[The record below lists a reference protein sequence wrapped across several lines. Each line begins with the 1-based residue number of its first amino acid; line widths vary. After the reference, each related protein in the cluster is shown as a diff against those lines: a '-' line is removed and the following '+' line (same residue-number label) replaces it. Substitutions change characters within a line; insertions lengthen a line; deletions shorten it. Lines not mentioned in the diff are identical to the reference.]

1 MTFSDIISASVI
13 RIRSRAP
20 FFGALILFANIEENL
35 DIPTAATDG
44 KKVYF
49 NPKFLATLS
58 PNELDGVM
66 LHEVLHA
73 ALLHNERRGE
83 RDPILWNIAADIV
96 VNGIVIKQNGLKL
109 PANPVISTKLE
120 NYQVEEVY
128 KILFDSKK
136 EMKLDPTLGI
146 DLIEEPGKESTDS
159 KSDTD
164 PTKQEDYWKGAWQ
177 QAEALHRINS
187 QGDLP
192 AELARHI
199 KDITEPKLDWKTML
213 WRYLVQTPMDFSN
226 WDRRFIHNGMYLE
239 SLGGESLKAYVA
251 IDTSGSIDQELLNE
265 FLAELKGILLS
276 YPHIHLKLYFAD
288 ADIYGPYELG
298 ANDALPKPK
307 GGGGTRF
314 EPFFET
320 IEADTVN
327 EEAVSIYLTDGY
339 GSFPDVAPKINNIWA
354 ITPGGA
360 NEKHFPFG
368 EVIRMN

>member
-1 MTFSDIISASVI
+1 MTFSDLISASVI

-20 FFGALILFANIEENL
+20 FFGALILFAKIEENL

-58 PNELDGVM
+58 PTELDGVM

-73 ALLHNERRGE
+73 ALLHNQRRGE
-83 RDPILWNIAADIV
+83 RDPQLWNIAADIV
-96 VNGIVIKQNGLKL
+96 VNGIVLKQNGLKL
-109 PANPVISTKLE
+109 PANPVISSNLE
-120 NYQVEEVY
+120 KYQVEEVY
-128 KILFDSKK
+128 KVLFDSKK
-136 EMKLDPTLGI
+136 EMKLDPTLGM
-146 DLIEEPGKESTDS
+146 DLIGEPGKESTDS

-164 PTKQEDYWKGAWQ
+164 STEQEGYWKRAWQ
-177 QAEALHRINS
+177 QAEALHRINLH
-187 QGDLP
+187 GDLP

-213 WRYLVQTPMDFSN
+213 WRFLVQTPMDFCN

-251 IDTSGSIDQELLNE
+251 IDTSGSIDRNILQQFLSELR
-265 FLAELKGILLS
+265 GILKS
-276 YPHIHLKLYFAD
+276 YPHINLKLYYAD

-298 ANDALPKPK
+298 ENDDLPEPK
-307 GGGGTRF
+307 GRGGTRF
-314 EPFFET
+314 EPFFEA
-320 IEADTVN
+320 IEEDAGD
-327 EEAVSIYLTDGY
+327 EESVSIYLTDGY
-339 GSFPDVAPKINNIWA
+339 GSFPEKIPRVDTLWGVAP
-354 ITPGGA
+354 GGLD
-360 NEKHFPFG
+360 EKQFPFG